1 MQYLCMK
8 LHLQRKLPLF
18 ALVLCISLAVVFAE
32 VLAAAH
38 LDHERIKIGT
48 DCPDYL
54 RLKAAA
60 HFLDTLQ
67 YAILFTSFSVFLMF
81 LPQTFIIIE
90 EFIFYRLSLIALK
103 VRQDT

>member
-38 LDHERIKIGT
+38 LDHEKIKIGT

-60 HFLDTLQ
+60 DFLDTLQ
-67 YAILFTSFSVFLMF
+67 LAILFIASSVFFML
-81 LPQTFIIIE
+81 LAQAFIIIE
-90 EFIFYRLSLIALK
+90 EYIFSRLSLITLK